1 MSEKK
6 SNKKTLI
13 FVGFG
18 IFILLLVLSSK
29 NKNSNNENNTDVN
42 KANTSNTVQSNVT
55 KRYTIL
61 SGIEK
66 DKNSPSYGQ
75 LVVETINLWE
85 NAGSDRGKVVVK
97 IPHDTKVEILEENDT
112 DQKYYRVVD
121 SNNNQGWV
129 SEQFITDITSE

>member
-42 KANTSNTVQSNVT
+42 NQRV
-55 KRYTIL
+55 
-61 SGIEK
+61 
-66 DKNSPSYGQ
+66 
-75 LVVETINLWE
+75 LVWH
-85 NAGSDRGKVVVK
+85 
-97 IPHDTKVEILEENDT
+97 P
-112 DQKYYRVVD
+112 
-121 SNNNQGWV
+121 
-129 SEQFITDITSE
+129 